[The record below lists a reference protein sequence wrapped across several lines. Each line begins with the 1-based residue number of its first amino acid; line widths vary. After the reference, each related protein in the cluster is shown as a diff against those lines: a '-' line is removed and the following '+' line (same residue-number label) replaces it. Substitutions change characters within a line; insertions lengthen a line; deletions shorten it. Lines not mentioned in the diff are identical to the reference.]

1 MTLIVLQELQP
12 YGANV
17 TPPFCDNDLIS
28 KFKLEKN
35 IDLFNKIMSE
45 LNNTTFLKHRKPKIR
60 VSDLSLS
67 LLDDEE
73 IPESLLNE
81 ETYQFTFVGMIKV
94 MGITLVIYP
103 KYIKDVNKDINKQYE
118 KFKQILKVLELYEKR
133 ELQKLMA
140 SENEIIEEENSLS
153 IAIQLLNY
161 HSEYGLYTVE
171 RKLYEESGEG
181 GINWGK
187 TINEAPLVFSGNS
200 PMNLPPY
207 TEITNID
214 EFHIVRMIQ
223 LAVMKDINSNYY
235 DILFLL
241 DFTLSQDTEIDLNDI
256 GDIETLIYHLDN
268 EMNSQFITHK
278 LELIKLLKLYLLS
291 LKREDTHSDLT
302 LYGVTK
308 FDRVWE
314 DVCRKVYGDDL
325 EKSLS
330 HLGIKNTLNFEDS
343 TLLKDVVERPLWTD
357 EQQKREVQ
365 AAKSLELD
373 VLHVNRKKKLF
384 EIYDAKYYMISFK
397 ENHIKGQPG
406 IGDITKQYLYEQ
418 VYKNIAKSNGYNFT
432 NAFIV
437 PKDELDDDMGE
448 GVILAKV
455 SLPIFETMGL
465 ESIKTIARD
474 CEVIFGEYLK

>member
-1 MTLIVLQELQP
+1 MTLIVLQELQA
-12 YGANV
+12 YGANI
-17 TPPFCDNDLIS
+17 TPPFGENDLIS
-28 KFKLEKN
+28 KFRLEEN
-35 IDLFNKIMSE
+35 IDLFTKIMFE
-45 LNNTTFLKHRKPKIR
+45 LNNTTFLKHRTPKIR

-67 LLDDEE
+67 LSADEE
-73 IPESLLNE
+73 ITESLINE

-94 MGITLVIYP
+94 MGITLIVYP
-103 KYIKDVNKDINKQYE
+103 KYINDLDKDIDNQFK

-133 ELQKLMA
+133 EFQKLMT
-140 SENEIIEEENSLS
+140 SENEIIEEENNLS

-181 GINWGK
+181 GINWEK
-187 TINEAPLVFSGNS
+187 TINEAPLVFSGIS
-200 PMNLPPY
+200 PMYLPPY

-214 EFHIVRMIQ
+214 EFYIVRMIQ
-223 LAVMKDINSNYY
+223 LAIMKDINSNYY

-241 DFTLSQDTEIDLNDI
+241 DFTLSQDTEIDLNDL
-256 GDIETLIYHLDN
+256 GDTETLIYHLDN

-291 LKREDTHSDLT
+291 HKREDSHSDLT

-314 DVCRKVYGDDL
+314 DVCKKVYGNDL
-325 EKSLS
+325 EKPLS
-330 HLGIKNTLNFEDS
+330 HLGIKNTLNFKNS
-343 TLLKDVVERPLWTD
+343 TLLKDVVERPIWID
-357 EQQKREVQ
+357 EQKRREVNV
-365 AAKSLELD
+365 AKSLELD

-418 VYKNIAKSNGYNFT
+418 VYKNIAESNDYKFT
-432 NAFIV
+432 NAFII
-437 PKDELDDDMGE
+437 PKDELEEDKGK
-448 GVILAKV
+448 GVIFAKV
-455 SLPIFETMGL
+455 SLPIFERYGL
-465 ESIKTIARD
+465 ESIVTIGRD
-474 CEVIFGEYLK
+474 CEIIFRDYLM